1 MYKVYGR
8 CTNFTA
14 EVFDPQ
20 RLIKQNKTFNFVNLI
35 VNYHGHDSN
44 ILTENRKSIVA
55 NGNSKLL
62 SINFLS
68 NYGIQHLQFH
78 SAASS

>member
-1 MYKVYGR
+1 VGSYQDTTPKVLLRPHRYIASYSYIYILMYKVYGR

-44 ILTENRKSIVA
+44 ILTEK
-55 NGNSKLL
+55 
-62 SINFLS
+62 
-68 NYGIQHLQFH
+68 
-78 SAASS
+78 